1 MPILPDVHR
10 AGFGRQ
16 LPSHLACDT
25 AGGESVDILGG
36 QMADTGGSGAF
47 QREEQ
52 KQSTVP
58 MEAAEEHFH
67 LMPSRPSVEDEVI
80 SG

>member
-1 MPILPDVHR
+1 
-10 AGFGRQ
+10 
-16 LPSHLACDT
+16 
-25 AGGESVDILGG
+25 
-36 QMADTGGSGAF
+36 MADIGGSGAY

-52 KQSTVP
+52 KQSIVP

-80 SG
+80 SGCLWSVIPRCCFHDIQHLERISTGRR

>member
-1 MPILPDVHR
+1 
-10 AGFGRQ
+10 
-16 LPSHLACDT
+16 
-25 AGGESVDILGG
+25 
-36 QMADTGGSGAF
+36 MADIGGSGAY

-80 SG
+80 NG